1 MQHLEEHG
9 KMESE
14 NIELFRRFY
23 AEVFVDWNQE
33 LINELVAPEFRSHD
47 WSVGSRTGPDG
58 FRDFYNPVPGC
69 FPDTHYEV
77 EDIIAEGDKVVVRW
91 RLLGTHKGEF
101 RGIAPT
107 GRSISMNGIAIY
119 RVEEGKLRERWVV
132 YDLFGLISQLQ
143 TAESG

>member
-1 MQHLEEHG
+1 
-9 KMESE
+9 MESE
-14 NIELFRRFY
+14 NKELLRRFY
-23 AEVFVDWNQE
+23 AEVFADWNQE

-47 WSVGSRTGPDG
+47 WSVDSRTGPDG
-58 FRDFYNPVPGC
+58 FRDFYNPVLGC

-91 RLLGTHKGEF
+91 KLLGTHEGEF

-119 RVEEGKLRERWVV
+119 RVEGGKLRERWVV

-143 TAESG
+143 TTESG